1 MLAGMARKNG
11 TGRTQR
17 SEEERQR
24 RRFARRQW
32 ARRWLTL
39 RYLAVALLLV
49 VLVGGGTYAVYFSD
63 ALSVQDVE
71 VSGTDTVKTSD
82 IERVA
87 AVPLGGPLATADL
100 VAVERRVAALAAI
113 RSVEVTRKWPHSV
126 LITVQEREPVAV
138 VQRGGTYRT
147 VDVEGVAFGSFKRAP
162 TDLPRIEAPNSATVT
177 DPEAVGEAVTV
188 LAALPDEVASR
199 VDHLV
204 LRSADEIELVLRDDR
219 VVRWGGAEGSARK
232 AEVVLALLGQPGT
245 TYDVSVPAQPVVE

>member
-1 MLAGMARKNG
+1 MAR
-11 TGRTQR
+11 TSTTRRTD
-17 SEEERQR
+17 EERQR

-63 ALSVQDVE
+63 TLSVQDVE
-71 VSGTDTVKTSD
+71 VSGTDTVQTSE

-100 VAVERRVAALAAI
+100 VAVERRVGALASV

-138 VQRGGTYRT
+138 VQRGDTYRT

-162 TDLPRIEAPNSATVT
+162 TDLPRIEAPTSTTVT
-177 DPEAVGEAVTV
+177 DPDAVGEAVTV
-188 LAALPDEVASR
+188 LAALPDEVAVR

-219 VVRWGGAEGSARK
+219 VVQWGGAEGSAQK
-232 AEVVLALLGQPGT
+232 GEVLLALLSQPAKS
-245 TYDVSVPAQPVVE
+245 YDVSVPAQPVVQ